1 MEPRCALT
9 IAGSDSGGGAGI
21 QADLRTFSAFGVHA
35 TTALTAVTAQNT
47 RTVSAVVPLR
57 PRDVV
62 AQVDAVLEDFP
73 IRAVKTGMLAEP
85 GIVLA
90 VAQLAEQNRLAHLIV
105 DPVLV
110 SSTGSLLLA
119 DGGIEAYRDALIP
132 QAELITP
139 NLPEAAALAGV
150 DVRDLRDVA
159 SLAAVARALQRLGAR
174 AVLVKGGHVTS
185 PGAAVHSPDVLVLAD
200 EVVVLEAERVATV
213 NDHGTGCSL
222 SAAIAAGLALDR
234 SLPDAVRDAKAFV
247 LAALRGAERW
257 HLGGGHG
264 PIDHFGWGT

>member
-1 MEPRCALT
+1 MQPRCALT

-21 QADLRTFSAFGVHA
+21 QADLRTFSAFGLHA
-35 TTALTAVTAQNT
+35 TTAITAVTAQNT
-47 RTVSAVVPLR
+47 RTVSAIVPLG
-57 PRDVV
+57 PADVV
-62 AQVDAVLEDFP
+62 AQVEAVLEDFP

-85 GIVLA
+85 GVVLA
-90 VAQLAEQNRLAHLIV
+90 VARLAEQARLPHLVV

-132 QAELITP
+132 QADLITP

-150 DVRDLRDVA
+150 DVRDLGDIA
-159 SLAAVARALQRLGAR
+159 SQTAVARVLQRLGAR
-174 AVLVKGGHVTS
+174 AVLVKGGHVAS
-185 PGAAVHSPDVLVLAD
+185 PDGAAHATDVLVFAN

-247 LAALRGAERW
+247 LAALRGAAPW
-257 HLGGGHG
+257 HLGAGHG